1 LEIATFIR
9 LFAENVFRFPSIAC
23 FEMKEAGSSKVA
35 NVKSQFYGGFDRL
48 SQKIDGSEKGTRRI
62 NQDVL

>member
-1 LEIATFIR
+1 ML
-9 LFAENVFRFPSIAC
+9 LFSENVFRFPSIAC

-35 NVKSQFYGGFDRL
+35 GCEKQFYNRFDGL
-48 SQKIDGSEKGTRRI
+48 SEKIDGLDKGSRRI